1 MRGIFWNSEGFK
13 DPKKHR
19 FISDLTREQDL
30 GFIAIL
36 ETVRKGF
43 HDSVL
48 RNLCGEGIIYGIVKS
63 RKGGR
68 AVSC

>member
-1 MRGIFWNSEGFK
+1 VRGSKTPRSIVSF
-13 DPKKHR
+13 
-19 FISDLTREQDL
+19 SDLTREQDL

-36 ETVRKGF
+36 EMVRKGF